1 MRWDNL
7 FDDLEGQLEQ
17 ELEAEDVDLRAE
29 EERLRLGRLSLRER
43 ILAVHEVQSRH
54 SPYSIQVQLADGLIA
69 RLRPTTIGRDWFS
82 ADVVDGE
89 SVSGPCVVPF
99 AAITAV
105 FFTRPQLSD
114 SLAPQPPSESSRGL
128 SSRLGLGFVLRDLC
142 RRRSALELRLVG
154 LQAFGT
160 IDRVG
165 RDHFDLAVH
174 ERGAARRASAVSQYR
189 VVPFDQLLFVRA

>member
-17 ELEAEDVDLRAE
+17 ELAAEDVDVRAE

-43 ILAVHEVQSRH
+43 ILAVHEAQSRH
-54 SPYSIQVQLADGLIA
+54 SPYSIQMQLADGLVA

-82 ADVVDGE
+82 ADVIDGE

-99 AAITAV
+99 AAIVAV
-105 FFTRPQLSD
+105 FLTRPQLAD
-114 SLAPQPPSESSRGL
+114 SLTAQPVPETSRGL

-142 RRRSALELRLVG
+142 RRRSPLELRLVG
-154 LQAFGT
+154 VQAFGT

-174 ERGAARRASAVSQYR
+174 ERGAARRASAVSEYR